1 MTDAKLTRSAVPT
14 LALIGNPNTGK
25 TTLFN
30 ALTGLSQQVGNYPGV
45 TVERKIGAFQVD
57 DGRSI
62 NIVDLPGTYSLSAH
76 SPDEAIAVDA
86 LINRQRDLA
95 PIDGVLCIV
104 DAANVRR
111 NFYLLSQLVEA
122 ELPIVIALNMVDIA
136 ETRAIRVDAEKLSQ
150 RLGLPV
156 IPVCA
161 HRRQGLDVLR
171 QALENLID
179 EPTPVQPSIT
189 PELPTRLKEAIAR
202 LQKEFASAGRALSHL
217 ESLRA
222 LIDEGSYLEQR
233 LIAEADDGF
242 ARHLQ
247 TLRQHAFADTDPAE
261 FESQTRYAWIDSLL
275 SDALQQPESLHGN
288 PSDRIDELLTHRFFG
303 VAAFA
308 LLNALVFQAIYSW
321 SGPLMDAI
329 DGLFATLGA
338 WVGSALPAGPVQSLL
353 VDGVVAGVGGV
364 LIFLPQIAI
373 LFLFISLLED
383 CGYMARAALLMDR
396 LLTRCGLSGKS
407 FIPLLSSFACAV
419 PGIMATR
426 TIEDRRD
433 RLATI
438 LVAPLMS
445 CSARLPVYILF
456 IAAFVPER
464 TWAGG
469 LFNLQGL
476 ALLAFYALGIL
487 IAIPMAFLLKK
498 TLLKGEAPPF
508 LLELPS
514 YKWPEPRNVLLRV
527 YQNCW
532 AFVVRAGSIILATT
546 IAMWALAY
554 FPRDEQVAERFERER
569 AALESAGQTDTA
581 VFNTLDS
588 RAAAAQ
594 IEASYLGR
602 AGHLL
607 EPIVRPLGWDWRI
620 GMAVVAS
627 FPAREVVISAL
638 GTIYSLGGD
647 QDEESEDLRSA
658 MRRATWPDGRRVFT
672 LPVALSIMVFFA
684 LCAQCLSTLVVIQR
698 ETGSWWWSVFSFSYM
713 TALAYIAALLTY
725 QIGTALGWGL

>member
-1 MTDAKLTRSAVPT
+1 MTDAQPARSARPM

-45 TVERKIGAFQVD
+45 TVERKMGVLQRA
-57 DGRSI
+57 DGHHI
-62 NIVDLPGTYSLSAH
+62 DIVDLPGTYSLSAH

-95 PIDGVLCIV
+95 PIDGILCIV
-104 DAANVRR
+104 DATNIRR
-111 NFYLLSQLVEA
+111 NFYLLSQLVES

-136 ETRAIRVDAEKLSQ
+136 DTRAIRIDAKKLSQ
-150 RLGLPV
+150 RLGLTV
-156 IPVCA
+156 VPVCA
-161 HRRQGLDVLR
+161 HRRQGLDELRKSIENLFDAPSLRLASSRPEMPAQIAEPLR
-171 QALENLID
+171 Q
-179 EPTPVQPSIT
+179 
-189 PELPTRLKEAIAR
+189 
-202 LQKEFASAGRALSHL
+202 LQEQLATAGRPL
-217 ESLRA
+217 
-222 LIDEGSYLEQR
+222 SYLEALRTLVDGDSYLQER
-233 LIAEADDGF
+233 LASELGDDF
-242 ARHLQ
+242 ARRLE
-247 TLRQHAFADTDPAE
+247 TLRQQAFTDADPAE
-261 FESQTRYAWIDSLL
+261 LESRARYTWIDTLL
-275 SDALQQPESLHGN
+275 ADAVQQPQQLHGS
-288 PSDRIDELLTHRFFG
+288 PSDRIDALLTHRFLG
-303 VAAFA
+303 VGIFA
-308 LLNALVFQAIYSW
+308 LLNAIVFQAIYSW

-329 DGLFATLGA
+329 DASFALFGE
-338 WVGSALPAGPVQSLL
+338 WVGAALPAGPVQSLV
-353 VDGVVAGVGGV
+353 VDGIVAGVGGV

-469 LFNLQGL
+469 LFNLQGI
-476 ALLAFYALGIL
+476 ALLTFYAIGIAV
-487 IAIPMAFLLKK
+487 AIPMAFLLKK

-527 YQNCW
+527 YQNCH

-554 FPRDEQVAERFERER
+554 FPRDEQIAEQFARQR
-569 AALESAGQTDTA
+569 AALESAGQQDSATFTA
-581 VFNTLDS
+581 LDS
-588 RAAAAQ
+588 REAAAQ

-607 EPIVRPLGWDWRI
+607 EPLVRPLGWDWRI

-638 GTIYSLGGD
+638 GTIYSLGGE

-698 ETGSWWWSVFSFSYM
+698 ETGSWGWSLFSFSYM
-713 TALAYIAALLTY
+713 TTLAYIAAWGTY
-725 QIGTALGWGL
+725 QIGTALGWGT